1 MRCHRRKILCF
12 AQNDIE
18 TGKGG
23 IFLTRRY
30 DYDILR
36 VFSMFAVVYL
46 HTAAKSLLSFEL
58 RAVWGFSNLLA
69 AIATPAVP
77 LFFMLSGALL
87 LNDSRT
93 EDISF
98 LLRRRVPRLLIPLC
112 VWSCLVLAYT
122 AAAGD
127 PAGALESLRVIFGTP
142 VIVPYWFLY
151 ALIPIYLL
159 SPLLK
164 KLTDRLSPAHWNY
177 MMGLWLCCSILLYT
191 VRSFVPETWTASLT
205 EHWTL
210 NLNLVGGYLGY
221 FLLGAYLERLPK
233 QPSRKVLWPAVIALL
248 LVSIVGTRW
257 DTYAHGAYSDR
268 FTNYLSLFTCL
279 LSAAIFLLARSY
291 WGQSARSSRAL
302 SLLSGCSFCV
312 YLLHP
317 LALGLADKVLAC
329 FTGAEVFSSIGQQL
343 AVYVCVCLFC
353 VAIAALLSRI
363 PVLDFLFTGKAAK
376 SGLDKK

>member
-1 MRCHRRKILCF
+1 M
-12 AQNDIE
+12 
-18 TGKGG
+18 
-23 IFLTRRY
+23 TRRY

-46 HTAAKSLLSFEL
+46 HTAAKSLLSFQVT
-58 RAVWGFSNLLA
+58 AVWGFSNILTA
-69 AIATPAVP
+69 VATPAVP

-98 LLRRRVPRLLIPLC
+98 LLRRRVPRLLVPLC
-112 VWSCLVLAYT
+112 AWSCLVLAYT

-127 PAGALESLRVIFGTP
+127 PDGALASLRVIFGTP

-164 KLTDRLSPAHWNY
+164 TLTDRLSAAGWNY

-210 NLNLVGGYLGY
+210 NLDLIGGYLGY

-233 QPSRKVLWPAVIALL
+233 KPSRKALWAAAAALL
-248 LVSIVGTRW
+248 LVSVIGTRW

-279 LSAAIFLLARSY
+279 LSAVIFLLACSY
-291 WGQSARSSRAL
+291 WGQTVRSSRVL
-302 SLLSGCSFCV
+302 SLLSRCSFCV

-317 LALGLADKVLAC
+317 LALGVADRVLIAL
-329 FTGAEVFSSIGQQL
+329 TGAEIFTSIPQQL

-353 VAIAALLSRI
+353 VAVSALLSRI
-363 PVLDFLFTGKAAK
+363 PVLAFLFTGKAAK